1 VIASVII
8 GLTVLGFFARE
19 GTPHTSNTSPAPALP
34 VTYTFIP
41 SSDDEL
47 RRLAARRPQ
56 ISLQDWAVRYHTP
69 APIVASLETNG
80 FPGPHAIVWISDKV
94 LLEEMNVQIGWVGV
108 VRDGV
113 LRWLLDSPNKEEDK
127 PEHIKTLG

>member
-1 VIASVII
+1 MI
-8 GLTVLGFFARE
+8 FARE
-19 GTPHTSNTSPAPALP
+19 GAPRAQNNSPGPALGA
-34 VTYTFIP
+34 TSTFVP

-56 ISLQDWAVRYHTP
+56 ISLQDWAVRYHIP

-80 FPGPHAIVWISDKV
+80 LPGPHAIVWISDKV

-127 PEHIKTLG
+127 AEHIKTLG